1 MTINEMLGRY
11 GIVYR
16 KVRTLAMN
24 TAFVPFKALHVPQV
38 LHKVSELYS
47 LYSGWKMERLI
58 LDLLFIKLPK

>member
-1 MTINEMLGRY
+1 MLWDYISESTI
-11 GIVYR
+11 
-16 KVRTLAMN
+16 AMN

-38 LHKVSELYS
+38 LYKVSELYS

>member
-1 MTINEMLGRY
+1 MLWDY
-11 GIVYR
+11 ISES
-16 KVRTLAMN
+16 TLTMN

-47 LYSGWKMERLI
+47 LYSGWKMEQLI